1 MRKTS
6 PATVCDAGSFLG
18 SFLDSLSGGQSLPRP
33 PESFDAEAYVAYH
46 SLDDPY
52 VILED
57 PLGVFALRA
66 FASGEGHQDMLPM
79 IDFTEHCLQFQGT
92 TAHPPNVNQLLA
104 GKRLLGLD
112 VSAPV
117 PQDSDRHQDL
127 VYAAVVRSR
136 RLSTS
141 DGDLPDAKQRAR
153 LYDEM
158 KESASRAII
167 HRVMGHFKKSEYF
180 TTYVKLHWAAGEVA
194 QIGKAAFKFFKP
206 VGKSAFGTTCKAQQR
221 YTGKLYSVKFIEKQH
236 HKNEK
241 AMRYAKREICVLQAL
256 AANPSPFVLPLAYAF
271 EDPNCVYFAKPLR
284 IGGSLQVHLDG
295 GGAFTVPQAT
305 QYAAEVALG
314 LQHIHNMGFV
324 HRDLKPSNVILDDE
338 GRCAISDLGFAVR
351 FSEEHNS
358 TPSRRHVGGGCTVAG
373 RVGTPGYGAPEML
386 AGKTYGP
393 AADWWSYGAT
403 IFEFF
408 AGAPLFRSPH
418 SPPSAVGELQG
429 GDHGAII
436 DFPLSYRFDFKYHST
451 TFTDAFRK
459 LICKLLDPDVERRI
473 EWCGWSDSTSQRA
486 HNVFYDKAFSEIN
499 WAAFREHDYVPE
511 YLPDTRIANK
521 LSAMT
526 ILEQPTV
533 TVAGSKTEAKV
544 AAWTEQNEAD
554 REQKEEGAANP
565 ARSRQQKDDL
575 VVEQGFKHTMS
586 HHSAI
591 VHALKR
597 PARKSGTSKA
607 PDIDATAT
615 PTQRE
620 IIQHSFLSLVVASS
634 TKPPPAASY
643 GCCVIS

>member
-104 GKRLLGLD
+104 GKSLLGLD
-112 VSAPV
+112 
-117 PQDSDRHQDL
+117 
-127 VYAAVVRSR
+127 
-136 RLSTS
+136 
-141 DGDLPDAKQRAR
+141 
-153 LYDEM
+153 
-158 KESASRAII
+158 
-167 HRVMGHFKKSEYF
+167 KSEYF

-358 TPSRRHVGGGCTVAG
+358 R
-373 RVGTPGYGAPEML
+373 Y
-386 AGKTYGP
+386 
-393 AADWWSYGAT
+393 
-403 IFEFF
+403 F
-408 AGAPLFRSPH
+408 
-418 SPPSAVGELQG
+418 
-429 GDHGAII
+429 
-436 DFPLSYRFDFKYHST
+436 
-451 TFTDAFRK
+451 
-459 LICKLLDPDVERRI
+459 
-473 EWCGWSDSTSQRA
+473 
-486 HNVFYDKAFSEIN
+486 
-499 WAAFREHDYVPE
+499 
-511 YLPDTRIANK
+511 
-521 LSAMT
+521 
-526 ILEQPTV
+526 
-533 TVAGSKTEAKV
+533 
-544 AAWTEQNEAD
+544 
-554 REQKEEGAANP
+554 
-565 ARSRQQKDDL
+565 
-575 VVEQGFKHTMS
+575 
-586 HHSAI
+586 
-591 VHALKR
+591 
-597 PARKSGTSKA
+597 
-607 PDIDATAT
+607 
-615 PTQRE
+615 
-620 IIQHSFLSLVVASS
+620 
-634 TKPPPAASY
+634 
-643 GCCVIS
+643 